1 MKLEKKLKYQQ
12 SHSIKINGYNE
23 ALRYHRRIKEHHRQK
38 YFASKQS
45 RRLYSA
51 KA

>member
-12 SHSIKINGYNE
+12 PHSIKMKGYNE
-23 ALRYHRRIKEHHRQK
+23 ALQDHLVNKEHHRQK

-45 RRLYSA
+45 RRLYSG
-51 KA
+51 KD